1 MLSRACLTKSGVGQ
15 TCINSTLEKDAA
27 MATAPTS
34 ASKISGYALDQS
46 RDASLDI
53 NTHPTQLHTPSTT
66 PTGITVYSESS
77 KRHSPYTRLPIYFS
91 TSTGYTMAL
100 FEFDHGQSSSQR
112 PPNPTSSSREIRKRI
127 ITDLK
132 SQPTS
137 PNNAKRTPLG

>member
-15 TCINSTLEKDAA
+15 TCINFTFEKDAA

-46 RDASLDI
+46 RDASLVI
-53 NTHPTQLHTPSTT
+53 TIRPTVTHSKYNTNGNNSLF
-66 PTGITVYSESS
+66 GIIKKTLTIYQ
-77 KRHSPYTRLPIYFS
+77 TPIYFS
-91 TSTGYTMAL
+91 TSTVYTMAL
-100 FEFDHGQSSSQR
+100 FNFDHGQSSSQPHLIQPHHR
-112 PPNPTSSSREIRKRI
+112 REIRKRI

-137 PNNAKRTPLG
+137 PDNAKRTPLG